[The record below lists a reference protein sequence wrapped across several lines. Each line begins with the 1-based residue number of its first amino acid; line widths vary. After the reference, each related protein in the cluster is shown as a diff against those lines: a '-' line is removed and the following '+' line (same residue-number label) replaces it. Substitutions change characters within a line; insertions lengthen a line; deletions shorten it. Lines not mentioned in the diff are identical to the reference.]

1 MKTLILF
8 RHGKSDWG
16 ADFGS
21 DHERPINERGEKS
34 ARRMGRF
41 LAAAGQVPELVVTSS
56 AVRART
62 TVELAAEAGE
72 WECPIEVTD
81 DLYNTYTDAV
91 ITRIRVGDDAIDSL
105 LLAGHEPVWSELTG
119 ELIGRAH
126 VRVPTAAMVRIDFA
140 SAKWRD
146 VKPGAGTLT
155 WMVTPRLLEGLVD
168 DG

>member
-8 RHGKSDWG
+8 RHGKSDWD

-21 DHERPINERGEKS
+21 DHERPINERGQRS

-41 LAAAGQVPELVVTSS
+41 LAAAGQVPDLAVTSS

-72 WECPIEVTD
+72 WECPTEVTD
-81 DLYNTYTDAV
+81 ELYNTHTDAV
-91 ITRIRVGDDAIDSL
+91 IARIRSGDDDIESV
-105 LLAGHEPVWSELTG
+105 LLAGHEPVWSELAG

-126 VRVPTAAMVRIDFA
+126 VRMSTATMARIDFA

-146 VKPGAGTLT
+146 VKAGGGTLM
-155 WMVTPRLLEGLVD
+155 WLVTPRLLEGWVD